1 MATKYGTENCFGPV
15 KKTVPE
21 KPLRK
26 DMSKEEYKAYNAIH
40 DS

>member
-1 MATKYGTENCFGPV
+1 MATKYGSENYFGPV

-21 KPLRK
+21 KPLK